1 VEAVESS
8 GRAALAVPS
17 LAELPGALLEASP
30 AETGLA
36 QVVAAL
42 PAEADPVRCR
52 RQVVV
57 ELQAAAGLA
66 RYRRQ
71 VVGLVAAERGLV
83 RAVVALRSVET
94 GPIGPPSVEVVT
106 TGLAGPEAVIIMS

>member
-52 RQVVV
+52 RQVV
-57 ELQAAAGLA
+57 
-66 RYRRQ
+66 
-71 VVGLVAAERGLV
+71 GLVAAERGLV